1 MLPRPADIE
10 LVNAGVAEQGRD
22 GGRQHVDHSVSHH
35 HHLRFH
41 FLTIILFA
49 HVFCSL
55 EDSVIAGYMIST
67 SLLPFP
73 SREIHPLISAAKPPF
88 RRQALAIITEDP
100 HGVFQA
106 KRDQQGVAVKD
117 PPDQQSLQM
126 IAPH

>member
-1 MLPRPADIE
+1 MPAS
-10 LVNAGVAEQGRD
+10 LSKVVMVRD
-22 GGRQHVDHSVSHH
+22 KNVVDHSVSHH
-35 HHLRFH
+35 HLRLRFPT
-41 FLTIILFA
+41 LYAIISFA

-73 SREIHPLISAAKPPF
+73 SREIYPLISAAKPPF

-106 KRDQQGVAVKD
+106 KRDQRGVAVKD